1 MTAQMPQFSYS
12 AVDGSGKEVTGSLEA
27 PDKMA
32 AVRQLSARGMQPFKV
47 AEETKADAKA
57 KTKTK
62 TGPVPKAGAKGAPVM
77 PTGPIRMSNSQV
89 QVFAEEL
96 SELLEA
102 GMRLEP
108 ALALMA
114 GKGETVVQ
122 YRLVARRLGDLVR
135 EGHPFHSSLRMASPS
150 FGELFSS
157 VAAAGEASGSLGTA
171 MKRQSNYLSAA
182 SDIRSKVAV
191 ALIYPTFLTVAG
203 IGVTILF
210 MTFLVPKLMDLIK
223 SSRGG
228 VPPLARFIMGTSEF
242 LGNYWLH
249 LLLGLIVLIT
259 SFVLFIRSPGG
270 RPVWDSM
277 KLKLPFAGGV
287 LQASFHS
294 QFLETLASLSTGGL
308 PLLRGLEL
316 ASRVTLNSYIH
327 AQLAKATDAV
337 RDGSNL
343 SRALERT
350 GLFPVNM
357 IEMVRLGEHTGD
369 LPGALRR
376 SADRCAKDLGRAL
389 EKVAAAM
396 QPVIILMMAGV
407 IGVMAYL
414 MISIIFDT
422 VKGLHK
428 SGHVS
433 QSLPA
438 LHQTHSL
445 PHENLV

>member
-1 MTAQMPQFSYS
+1 MPQFSYH
-12 AVDGSGKEVTGSLEA
+12 AVDGSGKEFNGSLEA
-27 PDKMA
+27 PDRVS
-32 AVRQLSARGMQPFKV
+32 AVRQLSGKGLQPFKV
-47 AEETKADAKA
+47 TEAAVAGAKA
-57 KTKTK
+57 KAAVLAPKVNSK
-62 TGPVPKAGAKGAPVM
+62 GVVVVPA
-77 PTGPIRMSNSQV
+77 GPIKMSATQV
-89 QVFAEEL
+89 QIFAEEL
-96 SELLEA
+96 AELLEA

-108 ALALMA
+108 ALKLME
-114 GKGETVVQ
+114 GKGETTVP
-122 YRLVARRLGDLVR
+122 YRLVSKRLGDLVR
-135 EGHPFHSSLRMASPS
+135 EGHPFHSALRMSSPS

-157 VAAAGEASGSLGTA
+157 VAAAGEAGGSLGMA
-171 MKRQSNYLSAA
+171 MKRQAQYLSAA
-182 SDIRSKVAV
+182 RDIRSKVAV
-191 ALIYPTFLTVAG
+191 ALIYPAFLTVAG

-210 MTFLVPKLMDLIK
+210 MTFLIPKLMDLIK

-228 VPPLARFIMGTSEF
+228 VPPIAAFLMASSEF
-242 LGNYWLH
+242 LKNNWLI
-249 LLLGLIVLIT
+249 LLMAIVVSIT
-259 SFVLFIRSPGG
+259 SFILFVRSPGG
-270 RPVWDSM
+270 KKVWDRI

-316 ASRVTLNSYIH
+316 ASRVTLNTYIH
-327 AQLAKATDAV
+327 TELIKAIDAV

-350 GLFPVNM
+350 GLFPPNM
-357 IEMVRLGEHTGD
+357 VEMVRLGEHTGD

-422 VKGLHK
+422 VKGLQRSKH
-428 SGHVS
+428 STFS
-433 QSLPA
+433 PPA
-438 LHQTHSL
+438 QYQTTY
-445 PHENLV
+445 PRHENIA

>member
-1 MTAQMPQFSYS
+1 MPQFSYS
-12 AVDGSGKEVTGSLEA
+12 AVDGSGKDVTGTLEA
-27 PDKMA
+27 PDRPTLMRMLAGKG
-32 AVRQLSARGMQPFKV
+32 LQPFKV
-47 AEETKADAKA
+47 AEATVATEKA
-57 KTKTK
+57 KEKATANKATSKSTK
-62 TGPVPKAGAKGAPVM
+62 GGPVM
-77 PTGPIRMSNSQV
+77 PVGPIRMKASQV

-114 GKGETVVQ
+114 GKGETEIP
-122 YRLVARRLGDLVR
+122 YRLVARKVGDLVR
-135 EGHPFHSSLRMASPS
+135 EGHPFHSALRMASPS

-157 VAAAGEASGSLGTA
+157 VAAAGEASGSLGQS
-171 MKRQSNYLSAA
+171 MKRQAMYLSAA

-191 ALIYPTFLTVAG
+191 ALIYPAFLTVAG

-210 MTFLVPKLMDLIK
+210 MTFLIPKLMDLIK

-228 VPPLARFIMGTSEF
+228 VPPLAKFIMGASEF

-249 LLLGLIVLIT
+249 LLLVLIVTIT
-259 SFVLFIRSPGG
+259 SFIFFIRSPGG
-270 RPVWDSM
+270 KPVWDAA

-316 ASRVTLNSYIH
+316 ASRVTLNGYIQ

-337 RDGSNL
+337 RDGANL

-350 GLFPVNM
+350 NLFPVNM

-428 SGHVS
+428 SNHVS
-433 QSLPA
+433 YSRPS
-438 LHQTHSL
+438 LHQPAYPYEHL
-445 PHENLV
+445 A

>member
-1 MTAQMPQFSYS
+1 
-12 AVDGSGKEVTGSLEA
+12 AVDGSGKEVSGSLEA
-27 PDKMA
+27 PDRVA
-32 AVRQLSARGMQPFKV
+32 AVRQLSGRGMQPFKV
-47 AEETKADAKA
+47 AEEIASAAKA
-57 KTKTK
+57 KVKASAPA
-62 TGPVPKAGAKGAPVM
+62 GKAGAKGAAAVPA
-77 PTGPIRMSNSQV
+77 GPIKMSNSQV

-114 GKGETVVQ
+114 GKGETAVP
-122 YRLVARRLGDLVR
+122 YRLVSRKLGDLVR
-135 EGHPFHSSLRMASPS
+135 EGHPFHSSLRLASPS

-171 MKRQSNYLSAA
+171 MKRQAAYLSAA

-228 VPPLARFIMGTSEF
+228 VPPMARFIMGTSEF

-249 LLLGLIVLIT
+249 LLLTIIVLIT
-259 SFVLFIRSPGG
+259 SFVMFIRSPGG
-270 RPVWDSM
+270 KPVWDAM

-316 ASRVTLNSYIH
+316 ASRVTLNSHIH
-327 AQLAKATDAV
+327 TQLTKATDAV

-350 GLFPVNM
+350 SLFPVNM

-396 QPVIILMMAGV
+396 QPVIILLMAGV

-433 QSLPA
+433 MSCPS
-438 LHQTHSL
+438 LHQTHSVT
-445 PHENLV
+445 HENVA

>member
-1 MTAQMPQFSYS
+1 MPQFSYH
-12 AVDGSGKEVTGSLEA
+12 AVDGSGKETNGSVEA
-27 PDKMA
+27 PDRA
-32 AVRQLSARGMQPFKV
+32 SAVRQLSGRGLQPFKV
-47 AEETKADAKA
+47 TEVAVASANAKA
-57 KTKTK
+57 AAPSRTNS
-62 TGPVPKAGAKGAPVM
+62 KGVVIV
-77 PTGPIRMSNSQV
+77 PTGPIKMSPSQV
-89 QVFAEEL
+89 QIFAEEL

-108 ALALMA
+108 ALKLME
-114 GKGETVVQ
+114 GKGETAVP
-122 YRLVARRLGDLVR
+122 YRLVSRRLGDLVR
-135 EGHPFHSSLRMASPS
+135 EGHPFHSALRMSSPS

-157 VAAAGEASGSLGTA
+157 VAAAGEAGGSLGMA
-171 MKRQSNYLSAA
+171 MKRQAQYLSAA
-182 SDIRSKVAV
+182 RDIRSKVAV

-210 MTFLVPKLMDLIK
+210 MTFLIPRLMELIK

-228 VPPLARFIMGTSEF
+228 VPPIAAFLMASSEF
-242 LGNYWLH
+242 LKNNWLF
-249 LLLGLIVLIT
+249 LLMGIVVSVV
-259 SFVLFIRSPGG
+259 SFILFIRSPGG
-270 RPVWDSM
+270 KQVWDRV
-277 KLKLPFAGGV
+277 KLRLPFVGGV

-294 QFLETLASLSTGGL
+294 QFLETLASLATGGL

-316 ASRVTLNSYIH
+316 ASRVTLNTHIH
-327 AQLAKATDAV
+327 SQLTKAIDAV
-337 RDGSNL
+337 RDGANL

-350 GLFPVNM
+350 GLFPSNM
-357 IEMVRLGEHTGD
+357 VEMVRLGEHTGD

-422 VKGLHK
+422 VKGLQRK
-428 SGHVS
+428 RTSFS
-433 QSLPA
+433 PPA
-438 LHQTHSL
+438 QYQNTYPKYEHF
-445 PHENLV
+445 V